1 MSTPAGRRALL
12 AEDDAAGSSS
22 DNPYLHPARL
32 FMKLGHEATL
42 DFSKKLQGPVEG
54 PIEQAASGLSEP
66 AERDHSHGL
75 TDAFVDAYV
84 GAAMA
89 AHGLNFAELAA
100 EDPVM
105 SQRPGVKRML
115 LAAKKK
121 AAKSEEEEEEEDDG
135 DEKESSSS
143 SLKEATEDLLA
154 DAVR

>member
-1 MSTPAGRRALL
+1 MIALQQL
-12 AEDDAAGSSS
+12 L
-22 DNPYLHPARL
+22 N
-32 FMKLGHEATL
+32 
-42 DFSKKLQGPVEG
+42 
-54 PIEQAASGLSEP
+54 
-66 AERDHSHGL
+66 GL
-75 TDAFVDAYV
+75 TLGAVYTLVALAFSSTTYV

-121 AAKSEEEEEEEDDG
+121 AAKSEEEEEEDDDG
-135 DEKESSSS
+135 DEKESTSS